1 MIPVQQINIGDTV
14 DFKGG
19 YYQVEE
25 IRQFPKLKPSGY
37 WLTLKDFDN
46 PVHVLEVKPVKQQ
59 IKLKRNY
66 DL

>member
-1 MIPVQQINIGDTV
+1 MIPVQKINIGDIV

-19 YYQVEE
+19 SYQVEE

-46 PVHVLEVKPVKQQ
+46 PVHVLEVKPVKKQ
-59 IKLKRNY
+59 IKLKRHY